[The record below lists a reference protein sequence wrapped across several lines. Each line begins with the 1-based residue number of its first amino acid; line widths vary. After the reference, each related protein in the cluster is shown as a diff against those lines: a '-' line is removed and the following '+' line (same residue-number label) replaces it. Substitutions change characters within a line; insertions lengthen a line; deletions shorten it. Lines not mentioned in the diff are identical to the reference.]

1 MPSTAIPSIN
11 GMSTNLKA
19 SGTKDKRTVVHALR
33 TCGHEA
39 GEVLGGGN
47 VGHPVEARRTHRSR
61 DEFVTANVVPVVDDV
76 VIVCR
81 RLLLGYSGR
90 TDISR

>member
-1 MPSTAIPSIN
+1 MPSTAIPNIN
-11 GMSTNLKA
+11 GVSTKLKV
-19 SGTKDKRTVVHALR
+19 SRPKDKRTVVHALR